1 MYTNNIFLLSAPGV
15 PEMILIAVVILI
27 FFGGKKIPELMRGIG
42 KGMREFK
49 DAKDNVKSEIET
61 GMREKDNER
70 VNTTAEEIRLQELK
84 LKQLRE
90 QEATSNQAS

>member
-49 DAKDNVKSEIET
+49 DAKDNVRSEIET

-84 LKQLRE
+84 LKQLKE
-90 QEATSNQAS
+90 QEVASKQAS

>member
-90 QEATSNQAS
+90 HESTSNQAS